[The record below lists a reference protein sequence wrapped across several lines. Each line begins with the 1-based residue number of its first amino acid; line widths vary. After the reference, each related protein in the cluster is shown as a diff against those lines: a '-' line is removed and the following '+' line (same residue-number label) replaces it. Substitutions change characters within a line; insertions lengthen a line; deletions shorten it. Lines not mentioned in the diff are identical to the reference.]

1 MAVRSSEILFVGGNS
16 VVDCIQSADVNP
28 NITNETINEVGNTKA
43 VGIIRDAPTQ
53 LTCTIE
59 SYDVT
64 PKLEAL
70 VLGLNPTSTDS
81 LGTGTDTGSG
91 LTSGQQLD
99 FNNQVPLNIISP
111 IRQMITNSTIAGGVI
126 IPNLALSQVQYRFGL
141 RQDAQQTFTLNGDSM
156 FYGPPNTVP
165 YEDVFTG
172 NGSTKTWTLSGSK
185 SASPYVDPAS
195 GTPSTF

>member
-1 MAVRSSEILFVGGNS
+1 MKILILVCLGEELEIAILASSEILFVGGNFI
-16 VVDCIQSADVNP
+16 VDRIQSADVNP
-28 NITNETINEVGNTKA
+28 NITNETIKQVGNTKA

-81 LGTGTDTGSG
+81 LGPGTDTGSG

-111 IRQMITNSTIAGGVI
+111 IRSTIGTNSTIAGGV
-126 IPNLALSQVQYRFGL
+126 LSR
-141 RQDAQQTFTLNGDSM
+141 T
-156 FYGPPNTVP
+156 
-165 YEDVFTG
+165 
-172 NGSTKTWTLSGSK
+172 
-185 SASPYVDPAS
+185 
-195 GTPSTF
+195 